1 MKFKQPPVEFES
13 QIPPLDLSSV
23 ENVADFIALLKEEND
38 RLRRMAALLGAQT
51 EYMRRRSLLREKSA
65 DWRPSSRLKALP

>member
-1 MKFKQPPVEFES
+1 MKFKQPAFDFES
-13 QIPPLDLSSV
+13 QIPSLDPSSV

-38 RLRRMAALLGAQT
+38 RLRRMAALLSAQT

-65 DWRPSSRLKALP
+65 DCRPSARLKALP